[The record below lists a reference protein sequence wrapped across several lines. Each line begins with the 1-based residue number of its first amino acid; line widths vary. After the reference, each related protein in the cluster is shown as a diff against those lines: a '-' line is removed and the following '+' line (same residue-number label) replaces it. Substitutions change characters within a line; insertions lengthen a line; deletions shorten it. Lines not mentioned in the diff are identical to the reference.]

1 MELGVIDII
10 AIVVCTAAI
19 NLASIFVVS
28 PIASYVY
35 NWRLH
40 QMKIRELPLPDEY
53 GEVGQCWYTT
63 VLGRSRC
70 IPKKAMGDYLTY
82 IKGFIFVL
90 ISVALLGYLGFIAGL
105 LGFTFLAIPL
115 NLRGISGCLAFCG
128 ASFLAATYIS

>member
-1 MELGVIDII
+1 MDFRVIDII

-19 NLASIFVVS
+19 NLVSIFIVS

-35 NWRLH
+35 NWRLRH
-40 QMKIRELPLPDEY
+40 MKVREIPLPDEY

-63 VLGRSRC
+63 VLGRSKC

-90 ISVALLGYLGFIAGL
+90 ISVALLGSLGLLAGL

-115 NLRGISGCLAFCG
+115 NLRGIPGCLAFCG
-128 ASFLAATYIS
+128 ASFLAATWLS